1 MPDTALNMLL
11 QRCSENMSATL
22 LKNGKLTSFFKMI
35 LSCKIPI
42 ECLHRPFFFVQE
54 WNVQRRSII
63 HHTYQSTSA
72 KYFLLCITCVFIIFC
87 FPAFERTCVQ
97 SKNLLIIHMKKYAM
111 KSFSFYIMIP
121 VIFTL
126 LLRYSVKLS
135 TLLMLWL
142 TPCF

>member
-1 MPDTALNMLL
+1 MCNAGQSYIIHISLHQLN
-11 QRCSENMSATL
+11 
-22 LKNGKLTSFFKMI
+22 TSFFA
-35 LSCKIPI
+35 LP
-42 ECLHRPFFFVQE
+42 V
-54 WNVQRRSII
+54 
-63 HHTYQSTSA
+63 
-72 KYFLLCITCVFIIFC
+72 FLIFC

-135 TLLMLWL
+135 TLLMLL
-142 TPCF
+142 ADSLLLNKQTFS